1 MKSVMFS
8 GSYVLTVP
16 ATCKTNSVLHAGLCS
31 VHPACFRDRT
41 TARYIAHGGKP
52 LLQSLQEGHT
62 KTCS

>member
-52 LLQSLQEGHT
+52 LLQSL
-62 KTCS
+62 